1 MARTRPLTTS
11 SLAVGRFAVKKGSL
25 RSPRGRLVSSLIV
38 KLLLVLIKQTLWLI
52 RLAEPVMVLNK
63 LYDLSNDRDNLF
75 EQNVEYIRQ
84 HIYHISLIF
93 FVIADKLFFTL
104 S

>member
-11 SLAVGRFAVKKGSL
+11 SLAVKKGSL
-25 RSPRGRLVSSLIV
+25 RSRRGRLVSSLIV

-75 EQNVEYIRQ
+75 EQNVE
-84 HIYHISLIF
+84 
-93 FVIADKLFFTL
+93 
-104 S
+104 